1 MKIISSILIFIAFIL
16 NITSQ
21 ASLELV
27 GILDLDLPEGG
38 SSGKA
43 IHLKA
48 NQNITNL
55 SDYGIGIANNGGGT
69 DGQEYDFPNIVL
81 NSGDHIIVCRDTL
94 AIKYYF
100 SGCNSFNFMIQD
112 DSSVITQNGDDAIE
126 LYENG
131 IVIETFGDVNVDGSG
146 ELWEYKDSWAYKIDT
161 GSIVFSGFNWITGGV
176 DCTDFSVTSL
186 SSNCPYPFCSQINTD
201 ISILN
206 PLSVAIYP
214 NPCLDKLFI
223 NSKNKIKLLEIL
235 NIRGQIVSTLQT
247 NQSYIDVSDLELGIY
262 FIKVSNNE
270 NISLLKFFKN

>member
-1 MKIISSILIFIAFIL
+1 MKITSSILIFIAFVL

-48 NQNITNL
+48 NQYITNL

-112 DSSVITQNGDDAIE
+112 DSSVITQNGDDAVE

-131 IVIETFGDVNVDGSG
+131 IIIETFGDVNIDGTG

-161 GSIVFSGFNWITGGV
+161 GSIIFSGFSWITGGV

-214 NPCLDKLFI
+214 NPCLDKLFV

-235 NIRGQIVSTLQT
+235 NIRGQIVSSFCT
-247 NQSYIDVSDLELGIY
+247 NQSNIDVSNLELGIY

>member
-1 MKIISSILIFIAFIL
+1 MKITSSILIFIAFIL

-21 ASLELV
+21 ANLELV

-69 DGQEYDFPNIVL
+69 DGQEYDFPNLVL

-126 LYENG
+126 LYKNG
-131 IVIETFGDVNVDGSG
+131 IVIETFGDVNIDGTG

-223 NSKNKIKLLEIL
+223 NSTNKIKLLEIL
-235 NIRGQIVSTLQT
+235 NIRGQIVSSFYSY
-247 NQSYIDVSDLELGIY
+247 QSYIDVSDLELGIY

-270 NISLLKFFKN
+270 NISLFKFLKN

>member
-1 MKIISSILIFIAFIL
+1 MKITSSILIFIAFIL

-21 ASLELV
+21 GNLELV

-81 NSGDHIIVCRDTL
+81 NSGDHFIVCRDTL

-235 NIRGQIVSTLQT
+235 NIRGQIVSSLQT

>member
-1 MKIISSILIFIAFIL
+1 MKITSSILIFIAFIL

-48 NQNITNL
+48 NQYITNL

-112 DSSVITQNGDDAIE
+112 DSSVITQNGDDAVE

-131 IVIETFGDVNVDGSG
+131 IVIETFGDVNIDGTG

-161 GSIVFSGFNWITGGV
+161 GSIIFSGFSWITGGV

-235 NIRGQIVSTLQT
+235 NIRGQIVSSFCT

>member
-1 MKIISSILIFIAFIL
+1 MKITSSILIFIAFVL

-48 NQNITNL
+48 NQYITNL

-100 SGCNSFNFMIQD
+100 SGCNSFNFIIQD
-112 DSSVITQNGDDAIE
+112 DSSVITQNGDDAVE

-131 IVIETFGDVNVDGSG
+131 IVIETFGDVNIDGSG

-161 GSIVFSGFNWITGGV
+161 GSIIFSGFSWITGGV

-214 NPCLDKLFI
+214 NPCLDKLFV

-235 NIRGQIVSTLQT
+235 NIRGQIVSSFCT

>member
-235 NIRGQIVSTLQT
+235 NIRGQIVSSLQT
-247 NQSYIDVSDLELGIY
+247 NQSYIDVSNLELGIY

>member
-235 NIRGQIVSTLQT
+235 NIRGQIVYSLQT

>member
-1 MKIISSILIFIAFIL
+1 MKITSSILIFIAFVL

-48 NQNITNL
+48 NQYITNL

-112 DSSVITQNGDDAIE
+112 DSSVITQNGDDAVE

-131 IVIETFGDVNVDGSG
+131 IVIETFGDVNIDGTG

-161 GSIVFSGFNWITGGV
+161 GSIIFSGFSWITGGV

-235 NIRGQIVSTLQT
+235 NIRGQIVSSFCT
-247 NQSYIDVSDLELGIY
+247 NQSNIDVSNLELGIY

>member
-1 MKIISSILIFIAFIL
+1 MKITSSILIFIAFIL

-21 ASLELV
+21 GNLELV

-126 LYENG
+126 LYGNG

-235 NIRGQIVSTLQT
+235 NIRGQIVSSLQT

>member
-1 MKIISSILIFIAFIL
+1 MKITSSILIFIAFIL

-21 ASLELV
+21 GNLELV

-235 NIRGQIVSTLQT
+235 NIRGQIVSSLQT

>member
-126 LYENG
+126 LYGNG
-131 IVIETFGDVNVDGSG
+131 IVIEIFGDVNVDGSG

-235 NIRGQIVSTLQT
+235 NIRGQIVSSLQT

>member
-1 MKIISSILIFIAFIL
+1 MKITSSILIFIAFIL

-48 NQNITNL
+48 NQYITNL

-126 LYENG
+126 LYENS
-131 IVIETFGDVNVDGSG
+131 IVIETFGDVNIDGTG

-161 GSIVFSGFNWITGGV
+161 GSIIFSGFSWITGGV

-214 NPCLDKLFI
+214 NPCLDKLFV

-235 NIRGQIVSTLQT
+235 NIRGQIVSSFCT
-247 NQSYIDVSDLELGIY
+247 NQSNIDVSNLELGIY

>member
-235 NIRGQIVSTLQT
+235 NIRGQIVSSLQT

>member
-1 MKIISSILIFIAFIL
+1 MKITSSILIFIAFIL

-21 ASLELV
+21 ANLELV

-69 DGQEYDFPNIVL
+69 DGQEYDFPNLVL

-100 SGCNSFNFMIQD
+100 SGCTPFNFMIQD

-126 LYENG
+126 LYKNG
-131 IVIETFGDVNVDGSG
+131 IVIETFGDVNIDGTG

-223 NSKNKIKLLEIL
+223 NSTNKIKLLEIL
-235 NIRGQIVSTLQT
+235 NIRGQIVSSFYSY
-247 NQSYIDVSDLELGIY
+247 QSYIDVSDLELGIY

-270 NISLLKFFKN
+270 NISLFKFLKN

>member
-1 MKIISSILIFIAFIL
+1 MKITSSILIFIAFIL

-21 ASLELV
+21 ANLELV

-69 DGQEYDFPNIVL
+69 DGQEYDFPNLVL

-126 LYENG
+126 LYKNG
-131 IVIETFGDVNVDGSG
+131 IVIETFGDVNIDGTG

-223 NSKNKIKLLEIL
+223 NSTNKIKLLEIL
-235 NIRGQIVSTLQT
+235 NIRGQIVSSFYSY
-247 NQSYIDVSDLELGIY
+247 QSYIDVSDLELGIY

-270 NISLLKFFKN
+270 NISLFKFFKN

>member
-1 MKIISSILIFIAFIL
+1 MKITSSILIFIAFIL

-21 ASLELV
+21 ANLELV

-69 DGQEYDFPNIVL
+69 DGQEYDFPNLVL

-126 LYENG
+126 LYKNG
-131 IVIETFGDVNVDGSG
+131 IVIETFGDVNIDGTG

-161 GSIVFSGFNWITGGV
+161 GYIVFSGFNWITGGV

-223 NSKNKIKLLEIL
+223 NSTNKIKLLEIL
-235 NIRGQIVSTLQT
+235 NIRGQIVSSFYSY
-247 NQSYIDVSDLELGIY
+247 QSYIDVSDLELGIY

-270 NISLLKFFKN
+270 NISLFKFFKN

>member
-201 ISILN
+201 ISILD

-235 NIRGQIVSTLQT
+235 NIRGQIVSSLQT

>member
-223 NSKNKIKLLEIL
+223 NSKNKIILLEVL
-235 NIRGQIVSTLQT
+235 NIRGQIVSSLQT

>member
-1 MKIISSILIFIAFIL
+1 MKITSLILIFIAFNL

-48 NQNITNL
+48 NQYITNL

-126 LYENG
+126 LYENS
-131 IVIETFGDVNVDGSG
+131 IVIETFGDVNIDGTG

-161 GSIVFSGFNWITGGV
+161 GSIVFSGFSWITGGV

-214 NPCLDKLFI
+214 NPCFDKLFI

-235 NIRGQIVSTLQT
+235 NIRGQIVSSFYT
-247 NQSYIDVSDLELGIY
+247 NQSYIDVSNLELGIY

-270 NISLLKFFKN
+270 NISLLKFIKN

>member
-214 NPCLDKLFI
+214 NPCFHLF
-223 NSKNKIKLLEIL
+223 
-235 NIRGQIVSTLQT
+235 
-247 NQSYIDVSDLELGIY
+247 
-262 FIKVSNNE
+262 
-270 NISLLKFFKN
+270 

>member
-223 NSKNKIKLLEIL
+223 NSKNKIKLLEVL
-235 NIRGQIVSTLQT
+235 NIRGQIVSSLQT

>member
-1 MKIISSILIFIAFIL
+1 MKITSSILIFIAFIL

-235 NIRGQIVSTLQT
+235 NIRGQIVSSLQT

>member
-1 MKIISSILIFIAFIL
+1 MKITSSILIFIAFIL

-235 NIRGQIVSTLQT
+235 NIRGQIVSSSQT

>member
-21 ASLELV
+21 ASLDLV

-235 NIRGQIVSTLQT
+235 NIRGQIVSSLQT

>member
-100 SGCNSFNFMIQD
+100 SVCNSFNFMIQD

-223 NSKNKIKLLEIL
+223 NSKNKIKLLEVL
-235 NIRGQIVSTLQT
+235 NIRGQIVSSLQT

>member
-131 IVIETFGDVNVDGSG
+131 IVIETFGDVNVYGSG

-235 NIRGQIVSTLQT
+235 NIRGQIVSSLQT

>member
-1 MKIISSILIFIAFIL
+1 MKITSLILIFIAFNL

-48 NQNITNL
+48 NLNITNL

-126 LYENG
+126 LYENS
-131 IVIETFGDVNVDGSG
+131 IVIETFGDVNIDGTG

-161 GSIVFSGFNWITGGV
+161 GSIVFSGFSWITGGV

-214 NPCLDKLFI
+214 NPCFDKLFI

-235 NIRGQIVSTLQT
+235 NIRGQIVSSFYT
-247 NQSYIDVSDLELGIY
+247 NQSYIDVSNLELGIY

-270 NISLLKFFKN
+270 NISLLKFIKN